1 MNKIKLGE
9 IATIEISNV
18 DKKIKNNEINVK
30 LCNFVNVYNNWAITK
45 EKIPHFL
52 NASASE
58 KEIEKFSLKKGQV
71 AITKDSETRNDIGM
85 STYIADTLE
94 NTLLGYHC
102 ILVTIK
108 DTNILSGKY
117 LNVFLNSKQIRKY
130 FENQASGSGQ
140 RYTLTNNVISDIE
153 IPLLDIK
160 KQKLIG
166 NIFSYIDRKIEL
178 NNKINTELE
187 AMAKTIYD
195 YWFLQFE
202 FPNEEGKPY
211 KSSGGKM
218 VWNEELKREI
228 PEGWKVETLE
238 NIIINKKDNISIEN
252 KEIYPYTKLDNINL
266 RKIRMKKIENS
277 SMPNSSLIFYK
288 KKAILFGAMRPYFHR
303 VCIAAFDGITR
314 TTTFVLYPKNE
325 NLLGYVFETLNQEY
339 TIKYATDNSIG
350 TQQPYAVWENNLEN
364 MKIPCV
370 PDYLKQLYSNKVKSS
385 IDIVLNNELESSVL
399 ISIRDFLLPLLI
411 NGQVGFK
418 Y

>member
-18 DKKIKNNEINVK
+18 DKKIKEKEINVK
-30 LCNFVNVYNNWAITK
+30 LCNFVDVYNNWAITK
-45 EKIPHFL
+45 EKIFQFL
-52 NASASE
+52 NASASK

-94 NTLLGYHC
+94 NILLGYHC
-102 ILVTIK
+102 ILITINN
-108 DTNILSGKY
+108 TEILNGKY
-117 LNVFLNSKQIRKY
+117 LNAFLNSKQIRKY

-140 RYTLTNNVISDIE
+140 RYTLTNNVVSDIE

-228 PEGWKVETLE
+228 PEGWEINKLGNIFSFIKGKNPDSLSDEKNSYNSYPYINIEAATGGKMQFCNGKSMILSDGETIMVMDGAASGEIYVGNSGVLGSTFSKLMPKDEKISNSLIYQILGKIKPIYKKANIGSTVPHANKSFIE
-238 NIIINKKDNISIEN
+238 NIQIALPKNVHYFSKFFDEIYLKININKKEN
-252 KEIYPYTKLDNINL
+252 RELTSLKE
-266 RKIRMKKIENS
+266 
-277 SMPNSSLIFYK
+277 
-288 KKAILFGAMRPYFHR
+288 
-303 VCIAAFDGITR
+303 
-314 TTTFVLYPKNE
+314 
-325 NLLGYVFETLNQEY
+325 
-339 TIKYATDNSIG
+339 
-350 TQQPYAVWENNLEN
+350 
-364 MKIPCV
+364 
-370 PDYLKQLYSNKVKSS
+370 
-385 IDIVLNNELESSVL
+385 
-399 ISIRDFLLPLLI
+399 FLLPLLM
-411 NGQVGFK
+411 NEQVKFIDRQ
-418 Y
+418 